1 MSTRPARRTGSGP
14 RIAANALRAPGHA
27 GRAERERRIREIVE
41 QHPVR
46 TQEELAAALGRRG
59 YAVTQATVSRDIKR
73 LGLVKARTGR
83 DGMRYVLP
91 EQPSPVDVLRRL
103 RYAAAEYVLS
113 VDAGEDLVVIHT
125 VTGCANAVAEA
136 IDEMRWPDV
145 VGTVAGDNTILVVPR
160 RRASREPLLNRLQHL
175 ADGTPE
181 SA

>member
-14 RIAANALRAPGHA
+14 RIAANALRVPGHA

-73 LGLVKARTGR
+73 LGLMKARTGR

-160 RRASREPLLNRLQHL
+160 RRASREPLLNRLQLL

>member
-1 MSTRPARRTGSGP
+1 MATRPTRRARSRP
-14 RIAANALRAPGHA
+14 RIAVDALRPAGHA

-59 YAVTQATVSRDIKR
+59 YTVTQATVSRDIKR
-73 LGLVKARTGR
+73 LGLVKARAGR
-83 DGMRYVLP
+83 EGMRYVLP
-91 EQPSPVDVLRRL
+91 EQRSPVDVLRRL
-103 RYAAAEYVLS
+103 RYAATEYVLS

-125 VTGCANAVAEA
+125 LTGCANAVAEA

-160 RRASREPLLNRLQHL
+160 RRAAREHLLNRLRQL

>member
-1 MSTRPARRTGSGP
+1 TRPARRTGSGP
-14 RIAANALRAPGHA
+14 RIGADALRAPGHA

-59 YAVTQATVSRDIKR
+59 GTVTQATVSRDIKR

-91 EQPSPVDVLRRL
+91 EQRSPVDVLRRL

-145 VGTVAGDNTILVVPR
+145 VGTVAGDN
-160 RRASREPLLNRLQHL
+160 
-175 ADGTPE
+175 
-181 SA
+181 

>member
-1 MSTRPARRTGSGP
+1 MATRPTRSARP
-14 RIAANALRAPGHA
+14 RIAADALRPVGQA
-27 GRAERERRIREIVE
+27 GRAERERRIREIIE

-73 LGLVKARTGR
+73 LGLVKARAGR
-83 DGMRYVLP
+83 DGIRYVFP
-91 EQPSPVDVLRRL
+91 EQRSPVDVLRRL
-103 RYAAAEYVLS
+103 RSAATEYVLS

-125 VTGCANAVAEA
+125 LTGCANAVAEA

-145 VGTVAGDNTILVVPR
+145 IGTLAGDNTILVVPR
-160 RRASREPLLNRLQHL
+160 RRAVREPLLNRLRQL
-175 ADGTPE
+175 ADGTLE